1 MADLRRLTAAAAA
14 GLLALGGAACSG
26 DDAETAASSPTTF
39 VALDGS
45 PRTPDDAG
53 VLTALDESFATLVLD
68 GETVYDLSPA
78 VQSFASIDGS
88 TQPLKGRVGQYVQ
101 VGLDGDTVVWVAGL
115 GAVVRLDGQAEQVV
129 YLGRIATVQGDRIE
143 LQDGTVL
150 RLADGVTVGADPSP
164 GSPIA
169 AVLTIDVATDR
180 VVEVELA

>member
-1 MADLRRLTAAAAA
+1 MADRRLTAAVAAA
-14 GLLALGGAACSG
+14 LLSLGAAACS
-26 DDAETAASSPTTF
+26 DDEAGSAAPTPTTF

-78 VQSFASIDGS
+78 VQSFASLDGS

-115 GAVVRLDGQAEQVV
+115 GAVVRLEGQAEHVV
-129 YLGRIATVQGDRIE
+129 YLGKISTARADRIE

-150 RLADGVTVGADPSP
+150 RLADGVTIGGQPSP
-164 GSPIA
+164 EAPLA

>member
-1 MADLRRLTAAAAA
+1 MADRRLTVAAAVA
-14 GLLALGGAACSG
+14 LLALGAAACS
-26 DDAETAASSPTTF
+26 DDETGTDASSPATF
-39 VALDGS
+39 VAVDGS

-78 VQSFASIDGS
+78 VQSFASLDGS
-88 TQPLKGRVGQYVQ
+88 TQPLKGRVGQYVH

-115 GAVVRLDGQAEQVV
+115 GAVVRLEGQAEQVV
-129 YLGRIATVQGDRIE
+129 YLGRIATVQADRLE

-150 RLADGVTVGADPSP
+150 RLADGVTIGAEPSP
-164 GSPIA
+164 ESPIA

>member
-1 MADLRRLTAAAAA
+1 MADLRRLTAAVAA
-14 GLLALGGAACSG
+14 GLLALAGAACSDETG
-26 DDAETAASSPTTF
+26 TAASSPTTF

-53 VLTALDESFATLVLD
+53 VLTALDEGFATLVLD

-78 VQSFASIDGS
+78 VQSFASLDGS

-101 VGLDGDTVVWVAGL
+101 VGLDGNTVVWVAGL
-115 GAVVRLDGQAEQVV
+115 GAVVRLDGQAEHVV
-129 YLGRIATVQGDRIE
+129 YLGRIATVRADRIE

-150 RLADGVTVGADPSP
+150 RLADGVTIGGEPSP
-164 GSPIA
+164 EAPLA

-180 VVEVELA
+180 VVEVALA